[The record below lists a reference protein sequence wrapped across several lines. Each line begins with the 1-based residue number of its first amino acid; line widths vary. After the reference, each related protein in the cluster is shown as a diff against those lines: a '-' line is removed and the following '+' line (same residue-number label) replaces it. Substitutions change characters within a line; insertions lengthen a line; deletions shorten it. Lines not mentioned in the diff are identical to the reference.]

1 MMKRTINSKKAPQ
14 AIGPY
19 SQAVQTGQ
27 LLYVSGQLPVD
38 AATGQLVQ
46 SNIEAETKQVLEN
59 IKAIIEEAG
68 AKMADIVKTT
78 IFIKDMNDFQRVNEA
93 YQDYFQTEPPAR
105 VCIEVSKLPKDANIE
120 IDAIAYIG

>member
-1 MMKRTINSKKAPQ
+1 MKRTINSKKAPQ